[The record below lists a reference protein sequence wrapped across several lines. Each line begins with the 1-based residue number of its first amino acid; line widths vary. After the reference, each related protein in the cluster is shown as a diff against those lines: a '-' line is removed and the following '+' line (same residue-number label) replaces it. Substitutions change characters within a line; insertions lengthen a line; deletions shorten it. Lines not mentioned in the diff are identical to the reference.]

1 MTERNANASETKA
14 EQQAKLQK
22 NTVYRLGANPA
33 DVAHAAVWTPP
44 PPSKGQLELPIGR
57 EVVRDRNADR
67 GGRSFYFF
75 DFDDNVAFLATPI
88 ILFEK
93 DTGRELRVSSG
104 EYAQI
109 HRNVGK
115 PGAYENYEMINDD
128 RVGSFRC
135 FRDRDMT
142 TLERLLGKKQMFVQD
157 LAAALGY
164 PDVQWKGPSWS
175 CFYHAALNQ
184 RPMSVIT
191 ARGHSPETIK
201 QGIRLFV
208 DREYLPAEPNYLSIF
223 PVTNPGVREQLGC
236 ADGST
241 SVAAL
246 KRAAIRES
254 VERAVQVYGKSDYHR
269 FGMSDDDPH
278 NIELITE
285 EMKALKM
292 KYPSMSFFVIETQAG
307 RFVKWEV
314 YPDHTEATLCSAN
327 TDFQSFE
334 QLTLLPR

>member
-1 MTERNANASETKA
+1 MSRASGYSLSLMTKSSDFR
-14 EQQAKLQK
+14 
-22 NTVYRLGANPA
+22 
-33 DVAHAAVWTPP
+33 
-44 PPSKGQLELPIGR
+44 GQLELPIGR
-57 EVVRDRNADR
+57 EIAKDRNADR

-75 DFDDNVAFLATPI
+75 DFDDNVAFLTTPI

-93 DTGRELRVSSG
+93 DTKRELKVSSG

-109 HRNVGK
+109 HRHVGK
-115 PGAYENYEMINDD
+115 PGPYQNYYLINDD

-135 FRDRDMT
+135 FRDRDMSL
-142 TLERLLGKKQMFVQD
+142 LEKLLGKKQMFVQD
-157 LAAALGY
+157 LAAALGL

-175 CFYHAALNQ
+175 CFYHATLNK

-191 ARGHSPETIK
+191 ARGHAPSTIREGVK
-201 QGIRLFV
+201 LLV
-208 DREYLPAEPNYLSIF
+208 DRQFLPNEPNYLSIF
-223 PVTNPGVREQLGC
+223 PVTNPSVRKELGC

-254 VERAVQVYGKSDYHR
+254 VERALDVYGKSDFHR

-278 NIELITE
+278 NVELITA
-285 EMKALKM
+285 EMKSLKT
-292 KYPSMSFFVIETQAG
+292 KYPAMSFFVIETQAG

-314 YPDHTEATLCSAN
+314 YPDHTEATVCSTNA
-327 TDFQSFE
+327 DFQSFE
-334 QLTLLPR
+334 QLTLLPP